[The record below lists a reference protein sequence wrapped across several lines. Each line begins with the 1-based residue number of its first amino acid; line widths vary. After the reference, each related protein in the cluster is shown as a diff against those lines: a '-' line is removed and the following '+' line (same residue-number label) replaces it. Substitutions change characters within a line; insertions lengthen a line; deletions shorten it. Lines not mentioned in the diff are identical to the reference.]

1 NWHLT
6 RDEIAYIVADCEA
19 KALFVEARVTAA
31 AQAAAA
37 CPGLRLKVAIG
48 GELPDFSPYD
58 AALAAFDGADI
69 PDPSAGRPV
78 MYTSGTTGRPKGVLR
93 GAPPPIQPL
102 QYFRDRGYDSR
113 SVQMCAGPTYHAAP
127 LAFDVR
133 AALVT
138 GTPLHFLDKWDSERT
153 LRTIHERR
161 VTHMHLVPIM
171 LQRLLGLPAETR
183 ARYDVSSLRLVLHG
197 AAPCPPEV
205 KRAAIDW
212 FGPVVTEY
220 YG

>member
-1 NWHLT
+1 IAEAAKVGMIASVWARLKPDAPAIHDPDGRTRTFGELNANANRIVRLLRDAGLRADDSVAIACSNRAEFVEVLIATGRAGFRFTPINWHLT

-102 QYFRDRGYDSR
+102 QYF
-113 SVQMCAGPTYHAAP
+113 
-127 LAFDVR
+127 
-133 AALVT
+133 
-138 GTPLHFLDKWDSERT
+138 
-153 LRTIHERR
+153 
-161 VTHMHLVPIM
+161 
-171 LQRLLGLPAETR
+171 
-183 ARYDVSSLRLVLHG
+183 
-197 AAPCPPEV
+197 
-205 KRAAIDW
+205 
-212 FGPVVTEY
+212 
-220 YG
+220 